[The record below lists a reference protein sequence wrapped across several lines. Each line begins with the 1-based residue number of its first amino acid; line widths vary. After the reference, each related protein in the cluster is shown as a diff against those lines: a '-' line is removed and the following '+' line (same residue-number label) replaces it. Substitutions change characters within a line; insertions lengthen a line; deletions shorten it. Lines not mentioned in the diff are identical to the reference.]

1 MLLKLLGF
9 RFVFG
14 SCSSFFH
21 CWFCP
26 LLFYSFVAS
35 FQQFHTNPP
44 QLNQHRQVYKN
55 LHCKVLWLSGFSR
68 VQTCL
73 RFNIA
78 IVIHLKQFRLGMFH
92 EQFVW
97 SFMKAGVHHSDRPTF
112 SANINTEKRSFDGK
126 QRFFDGKKKLFQISR
141 RNADFTN
148 THVVDCCGWFCVS
161 FQIMW
166 FAIFA
171 VVVQL
176 FESSWICYQREQLH
190 VEAFVCFSLWF
201 KVCTCPKLIEWQIRF
216 FPSKS
221 IVKGGPLSFSLSEE
235 ALKFDRILT

>member
-1 MLLKLLGF
+1 MSSLQHCNSYPSQAVQIRHVPLAICVILHEG
-9 RFVFG
+9 R
-14 SCSSFFH
+14 CSPFWSPHFF
-21 CWFCP
+21 CK
-26 LLFYSFVAS
+26 Y
-35 FQQFHTNPP
+35 
-44 QLNQHRQVYKN
+44 QHRKT
-55 LHCKVLWLSGFSR
+55 LFR
-68 VQTCL
+68 RQTAL
-73 RFNIA
+73 
-78 IVIHLKQFRLGMFH
+78 FRW
-92 EQFVW
+92 Q
-97 SFMKAGVHHSDRPTF
+97 
-112 SANINTEKRSFDGK
+112 
-126 QRFFDGKKKLFQISR
+126 KKLFQISR

-190 VEAFVCFSLWF
+190 VEAFVCLSLWF
-201 KVCTCPKLIEWQIRF
+201 KVCTCPKLIEWQIRC